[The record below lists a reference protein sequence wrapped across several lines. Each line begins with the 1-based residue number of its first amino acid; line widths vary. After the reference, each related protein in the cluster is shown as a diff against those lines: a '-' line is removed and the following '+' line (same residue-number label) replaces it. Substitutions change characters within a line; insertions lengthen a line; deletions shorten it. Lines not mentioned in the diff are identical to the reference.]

1 MPYYFSI
8 RHSDTSRGFTLIEV
22 LTVMTMLT
30 LIAGLA
36 LVMNFDDYRSFLFRD
51 ERNLLVTVLQKARSQ
66 ALSNVC
72 LGTSCT
78 DGQMHG
84 VHIASGRYTIFQGA
98 TYNPAD
104 ATNQVITGNAAMTIT
119 PTTQD
124 VVFAQLSG
132 RVVSDWSVSIQDP
145 SGHTAIIGVN
155 KEGRIDY

>member
-1 MPYYFSI
+1 M
-8 RHSDTSRGFTLIEV
+8 EV

-36 LVMNFDDYRSFLFRD
+36 LVMNLDDYRSFLFRD
-51 ERNLLVTVLQKARSQ
+51 ERNVLVTVLQKARSQ
-66 ALSNVC
+66 ALNNVC
-72 LGTSCT
+72 LGASCT

-98 TYNPAD
+98 TYNAAD
-104 ATNQVITGNAAMTIT
+104 GANQVITGNSAMTVT

-132 RVVSDWSVSIQDP
+132 RVASDWTASIQDP
-145 SGHTAIIGVN
+145 FGHTTTIGVN